1 MNWEGD
7 PVGIDVLQSRFAAS
21 THRFAGVRVRVDRP
35 DQERDDRLDNQQEE
49 ILMAKYLIHA
59 SYTAEGVKG
68 VISEGGSSR
77 RDTVSALAESLDGKV
92 ESFYFAFGDD
102 DVVTILDFPDNVPVA
117 AVSMTVGAS
126 GLVATKTTVLLTPEE
141 VDQAAEKSVAYRP
154 PGQ

>member
-59 SYTAEGVKG
+59 SYTAEGVK
-68 VISEGGSSR
+68 
-77 RDTVSALAESLDGKV
+77 A
-92 ESFYFAFGDD
+92 
-102 DVVTILDFPDNVPVA
+102 
-117 AVSMTVGAS
+117 
-126 GLVATKTTVLLTPEE
+126 
-141 VDQAAEKSVAYRP
+141 
-154 PGQ
+154 